1 MSVFSVM
8 AKMKNYIENCPTVDM
23 KEAARE
29 DFKAAVD
36 EVIKVGYTWGR
47 QHQLPFEINTSRKL
61 GPFEFKNLEIVDLN
75 LFFLINLK

>member
-47 QHQLPFEINTSRKL
+47 QHQLPCEIDTLTKMSQKDLYKL
-61 GPFEFKNLEIVDLN
+61 SNMLRNGRNS
-75 LFFLINLK
+75 

>member
-23 KEAARE
+23 KKAARE

-36 EVIKVGYTWGR
+36 EVIHKGYTWGR
-47 QHQLPFEINTSRKL
+47 QHQLPFEITTLTRLPKKDLYKL
-61 GPFEFKNLEIVDLN
+61 SNMLRNGRNS
-75 LFFLINLK
+75 

>member
-23 KEAARE
+23 KEAARK

-47 QHQLPFEINTSRKL
+47 QHQLPFEIDTLTRMSKKDLYKL
-61 GPFEFKNLEIVDLN
+61 SNMLRNGRNS
-75 LFFLINLK
+75 

>member
-1 MSVFSVM
+1 MSVFNVM

-36 EVIKVGYTWGR
+36 EVIKLGYTWGR
-47 QHQLPFEINTSRKL
+47 HHQLPFELEALTSMPKKDLYKL
-61 GPFEFKNLEIVDLN
+61 SNMLRNGRNS
-75 LFFLINLK
+75 

>member
-29 DFKAAVD
+29 DFRAAVD

-47 QHQLPFEINTSRKL
+47 QHQLPFEIDTLTRMSKKDLYKL
-61 GPFEFKNLEIVDLN
+61 SNMLRNGRNS
-75 LFFLINLK
+75 

>member
-23 KEAARE
+23 KQAARE

-36 EVIKVGYTWGR
+36 EVIKQGYTWGR
-47 QHQLPFEINTSRKL
+47 QHQLPFEVTALTRMPKKDLYKLSNMLRNGRNT
-61 GPFEFKNLEIVDLN
+61 
-75 LFFLINLK
+75 

>member
-8 AKMKNYIENCPTVDM
+8 AKMKNYIENCPTADM

-47 QHQLPFEINTSRKL
+47 QHQLPFEINTLTRMSKKDLYKL
-61 GPFEFKNLEIVDLN
+61 SNMLRNGRNS
-75 LFFLINLK
+75 